1 MLHKTRG
8 CITDSGGGGRTGEW
22 SPMGAD
28 ILWCLGMVEW
38 VLQHAHG
45 KLVNSNSEVQLG
57 DKCVVEYKVIGV
69 SNTVE
74 T

>member
-1 MLHKTRG
+1 
-8 CITDSGGGGRTGEW
+8 
-22 SPMGAD
+22 MGAD
-28 ILWCLGMVEW
+28 IRWCLGMVEW

-45 KLVNSNSEVQLG
+45 EMVNSNSEEVQLG

>member
-1 MLHKTRG
+1 
-8 CITDSGGGGRTGEW
+8 
-22 SPMGAD
+22 MGAD

-57 DKCVVEYKVIGV
+57 DKCVVEYKVIGGTLWRHN
-69 SNTVE
+69 SSKCE
-74 T
+74 CASRDLKLCICE